1 MYLSVCMCVCMC
13 AYNCKGHLL
22 VDVEKR
28 LMEFTVTFWVY
39 SVVTHIGISGAQ
51 LGKWK
56 VGQTSWTSGASRVPR
71 LQFHE
76 GTVVHCK

>member
-1 MYLSVCMCVCMC
+1 MESKTFSSFIHLYMYLSVCMCVCMC

-22 VDVEKR
+22 VDVENR

-39 SVVTHIGISGAQ
+39 SVVRHIGISGAQ

-56 VGQTSWTSGASRVPR
+56 VGQTMDLRG
-71 LQFHE
+71 
-76 GTVVHCK
+76 